1 MTYLLKVKDLL
12 KSKKDNE
19 EKSKSQPEETI
30 AERVKLRRQKVDNK
44 DLFDTSSPFTD
55 ENNDDSDEFID
66 IQDMPPL
73 ESDEEE
79 VKEGKGLK
87 I

>member
-55 ENNDDSDEFID
+55 ENNDNSDEFID

-79 VKEGKGLK
+79 IKEGKGLK